1 MDFSLIKIKSMK
13 ESTPKASKKV
23 MENLRTLF
31 TSILEISKM
40 IYMKETDS
48 SSQVK
53 IFMLESSMKV

>member
-13 ESTPKASKKV
+13 ESTPKSSKKV